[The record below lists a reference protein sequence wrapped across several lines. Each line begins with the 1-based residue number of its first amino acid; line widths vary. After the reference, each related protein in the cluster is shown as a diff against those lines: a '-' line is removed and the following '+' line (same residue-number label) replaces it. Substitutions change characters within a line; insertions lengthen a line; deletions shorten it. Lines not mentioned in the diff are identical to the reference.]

1 MLMKQVAFAVALFGA
16 LAAPAFAQAPTATAP
31 AVQSRPAAVAPAA
44 VAPTAVAPAARPTTK
59 TVNVN
64 TANATELDTLPGI
77 GAARAKVILAERA
90 KGSFKDWA
98 DFDKRLAGSKV
109 NTGERAKIKNLVT
122 F

>member
-16 LAAPAFAQAPTATAP
+16 LAAPAFAQTPAATAP
-31 AVQSRPAAVAPAA
+31 AVQSRPAVA
-44 VAPTAVAPAARPTTK
+44 APVKPVGK

-64 TANATELDTLPGI
+64 TANAKELDTLPGI
-77 GAARAKVILAERA
+77 GSARAKVILAERA

-98 DFDKRLAGSKV
+98 DFDKRMSGSKV
-109 NTGERAKIKNLVT
+109 NTGERAKIKDLVT